1 MILESALYTIMCL
14 NGLFVKFNEF
24 MKSWTMEVEWNIND
38 PSTLALYVTKS
49 IHVMLKY
56 YKVTLGLMFDGGFE
70 KDGEADAFIIDFII
84 AHVTWIYNA
93 MSQLYELQDANNFA
107 LDNYSLR
114 FISKA
119 MFH

>member
-1 MILESALYTIMCL
+1 
-14 NGLFVKFNEF
+14 
-24 MKSWTMEVEWNIND
+24 MEVEWNIND
-38 PSTLALYVTKS
+38 QSTLALYVTKS